1 MTLGVLPGIRAVHST
16 SSIRSS
22 RAVCNA
28 PVLLCCAAPS
38 AGAFTSYM
46 SSLARCPNHLP
57 TLMAVAGLYKARGML
72 DEARAALQSA
82 LQAAEAAAAAASSG
96 SSSGS
101 NGSGSGAST
110 SSSLDAAAA
119 AAADGALGIGVDSVT
134 LGDSSRPG
142 QVQLQLQEQP
152 SSDDSILSDM
162 STSSGS
168 NDGSSNGQ
176 AGAAGAVSAPAGST
190 QQAAASV
197 PLASVKEALAV
208 VLTDLGT
215 RAKNAGVC

>member
-1 MTLGVLPGIRAVHST
+1 
-16 SSIRSS
+16 
-22 RAVCNA
+22 
-28 PVLLCCAAPS
+28 
-38 AGAFTSYM
+38 
-46 SSLARCPNHLP
+46 
-57 TLMAVAGLYKARGML
+57 ML

-82 LQAAEAAAAAASSG
+82 LQAAEAAAATASSS

-101 NGSGSGAST
+101 NGSSSGAST
-110 SSSLDAAAA
+110 SSSLHAT
-119 AAADGALGIGVDSVT
+119 AAADGALGIGIDSVT

-142 QVQLQLQEQP
+142 QLQLQEQP

-168 NDGSSNGQ
+168 NDGSSIGQ
-176 AGAAGAVSAPAGST
+176 AGAVGAVQLPAGST
-190 QQAAASV
+190 QQAATAVAAAV